1 MLSKSKLVLLGA
13 TALAVVGTG
22 VTASADPMPKERSL
36 ANLKYELIGR
46 NDIYAYGKLDQY
58 SQAPF
63 LDELVAAGKLPA
75 VADRLPEEPII
86 FKTAAMSDGVGE
98 YGGVFRHVIGGRP
111 EGWNWMAGQHQGWG
125 GINMAMQECLV
136 RQGPRWQ
143 IKGEDQTGPLPNLV
157 QSWEWND
164 NHTELTLH
172 LMKGVKWS
180 DGDPFDTEDIRFW
193 WEDNVEDPK
202 VASRM
207 PAGSFAP
214 GAKLTI
220 IDDATFKFNFDNPQ
234 SETLIESLAY
244 IQGCPGPS
252 HVLKP
257 NHPKYNKDAT
267 YESYTKSLPNDVLPP
282 VVLGAWVPI
291 VHKPDELVV
300 MRRNPFYFKVD
311 EKGQQLPYY
320 NEMHFRLS
328 TWGDRTA
335 QAVAGTG
342 DFSNMEDPGNY
353 VEALKQSRSP
363 DSPVKA
369 NFGPRVLSWRL
380 DLNFA
385 VNGTDD
391 EYGKSLRKLFREKDF
406 RLALSHALDRDA
418 IGQAVARGPF
428 AYPYTAGFA
437 TGSPYYDAES
447 TDFQPFDQAKAEALL
462 DGLGVKDSDGNGVRN
477 LPGSGEDVVI
487 NVTFANNRNEDRKQ
501 LDAMVSQLEEIGIR
515 LLPKGIDD
523 TNMEAIRTGGAFE
536 ALFQRRPMILPTR
549 ETCDNL
555 PSGDGCPYHHKA
567 FNGEKDLLDFE
578 KELAAAYQTFI
589 SSHDAAEK
597 VEATKVMQRLITQNA
612 YEIGT
617 VSMPAALLVNK
628 RVRNAHPGTPV
639 FMYEWA
645 EDSVIRE
652 RLWTPK
658 DLQKKEILPGKI
670 ADYNKK

>member
-13 TALAVVGTG
+13 TALAVAGTG
-22 VTASADPMPKERSL
+22 LTASADPMPKERSL

-46 NDIYAYGKLDQY
+46 DDIYAYGKLDQY
-58 SQAPF
+58 MQAPF
-63 LDELVAAGKLPA
+63 LDELVASGKLPP
-75 VADRLPEEPII
+75 VAERLPEEPII

-143 IKGEDQTGPLPNLV
+143 VKGEDQTGPLPNLV
-157 QSWEWND
+157 QHWEWSED
-164 NHTELTLH
+164 HTELTLH

-180 DGDPFDTEDIRFW
+180 DGDPFDTEDVRFW

-214 GAKLTI
+214 GARLTI
-220 IDDATFKFNFDNPQ
+220 MDDVTFKFNFDSPQ
-234 SETLIESLAY
+234 SETLLESLAY

-267 YESYTKSLPNDVLPP
+267 YEGYTKSLPNDLLPP
-282 VVLGAWVPI
+282 VVLGAWVPV

-437 TGSPYYDAES
+437 TGSPYYDAAS
-447 TDFQPFDQAKAEALL
+447 TDYQPFDQAKAKALL
-462 DGLGVKDSDGNGVRN
+462 DGLGVKDSDGNGIRN
-477 LPGSGEDVVI
+477 LPGGGDDVVI
-487 NVTFANNRNEDRKQ
+487 NVTFGNDRNEDRKQ
-501 LDAMVSQLEEIGIR
+501 LDAMVSQLEEVGIR
-515 LLPKGIDD
+515 LLPKGVDGTNID
-523 TNMEAIRTGGAFE
+523 AVRTGGSFE
-536 ALFQRRPMILPTR
+536 AMFQRRPMILPTR

-567 FNGEKDLLDFE
+567 VNGKKDLLDFE

-589 SSHDAAEK
+589 SSHDPAEK
-597 VEATKVMQRLITQNA
+597 VEATKVMQKLITENA

-652 RLWTPK
+652 RMWTPK
-658 DLQKKEILPGKI
+658 DQQKKEILPGKI